1 MEQFTKAAAPNHS
14 PVTQMENYPTVTC
27 SICLETSQDP
37 RTLPCCHSFCQCCL
51 DKFVKGQREK
61 ATEGKVIEVLNCPE
75 CRTEFELKEGQQVAG
90 MTRHH
95 FIGNTLS
102 VGVLRM

>member
-1 MEQFTKAAAPNHS
+1 MAAAPNHP
-14 PVTQMENYPTVTC
+14 PVAQMESYPTVTC

-61 ATEGKVIEVLNCPE
+61 AKGKVIELFNCPE
-75 CRTEFELKEGQQVAG
+75 CRTQFEPKDGQVAG
-90 MTRHH
+90 MTPFHWQYIVSRCIKDVSTPP
-95 FIGNTLS
+95 F
-102 VGVLRM
+102 